1 MSAMAAANRP
11 APPNRLRRVIFWTLG
26 LLPLVIASV
35 LIVAPVLWTVSSSLR
50 TPAQSFTLPPEWFP
64 THPFWGNYQAVFT
77 TVPYGRYVLNSAIVC
92 IGVVAGQLITA
103 GLGGYA
109 FARLKFPGKGLLFA
123 LIMATLMIPL
133 QATIIPVFELIS
145 KLHLNDTLIS
155 LIVPAWA
162 TPFGVFLL
170 RQYFMGLP
178 HELEE
183 AAVLD
188 GATIWQVFWRIYL
201 PLGLP
206 GFAILAILTFNGTW
220 NDYFRPLIFLT
231 SQQNFTVPLGVVTL
245 FGYLGTGSISVVL
258 AGVVLSLLVV
268 LVVYLIGQRYLI
280 EGLTAGSL
288 KS

>member
-1 MSAMAAANRP
+1 VSATAIVGRP
-11 APPNRLRRVIFWTLG
+11 ASPHRTRKAVFRSLG
-26 LLPLVIASV
+26 LLPLVIAGV
-35 LIVAPVLWTVSSSLR
+35 IIVAPVLWTVSSSLR
-50 TPAQSFTLPPEWFP
+50 TPAQSFTLPPEWVP
-64 THPFWGNYQAVFT
+64 THPFWGNYKSVFT

-92 IGVVAGQLITA
+92 VGVVVGQLITA

-109 FARLKFPGKGLLFA
+109 FARLNFPGKGLLFA

-170 RQYFMGLP
+170 RQYFKGLP

-188 GATIWQVFWRIYL
+188 GANIWQIFWRIYL

-206 GFAILAILTFNGTW
+206 GFAILAILTFNGTY

-231 SQQNFTVPLGVVTL
+231 SQKNFTVPLGVVTL

-288 KS
+288 KN